1 MIHAQNTPLGFQRK
15 YGALEMYVATILAA
29 NLLTKTMYDATKPQL
44 LKKNTKFTNNEK
56 GLPISTAK
64 AI

>member
-1 MIHAQNTPLGFQRK
+1 
-15 YGALEMYVATILAA
+15 MYVATILAA